1 MLLSR
6 CPHRLGVATSV
17 RARIPVMEI
26 MTKEP
31 VTVAANATVAD
42 AAVLMR
48 QKEIGSVIIVEDGRP
63 SGILTERDIVTKVA
77 AENRQAAKVR
87 VHEVM
92 TSPVVSIHPHEEV
105 ADAAKLMSKRKI
117 RRLPV
122 VDDGRL
128 VGVITENDILR
139 IWPQLLE
146 VTRETARAGL
156 EEQMK
161 GIEGHCEAC
170 GLYSTDLEWDRGL
183 LACPECR
190 GG

>member
-1 MLLSR
+1 MK
-6 CPHRLGVATSV
+6 
-17 RARIPVMEI
+17 ARVPVLEI
-26 MTKEP
+26 MTKNP
-31 VTVAANATVAD
+31 VTVSADATVAD

-48 QKEIGSVIIVEDGRP
+48 RKDIGSVIVVQDGKP

-77 AENRQAAKVR
+77 AENLQAVR
-87 VHEVM
+87 VRVREVM
-92 TSPVVSIHPHEEV
+92 TSPVIVVHPHEEV
-105 ADAAKLMSKRKI
+105 ADAAKLMAQKKI

-122 VDDGRL
+122 VEDGHL
-128 VGVITENDILR
+128 IGIVTENDILR
-139 IWPQLLE
+139 IWPALIE

-156 EEQMK
+156 EEEMK